1 MSKRFPDRLDPW
13 RFADLGREV
22 SGNLPLEDFTRLREC
37 LLETGGNVSFDL
49 RFSRD
54 EQRRARLD
62 GTISTQL
69 SLECQRCLGEMVFP
83 VESRLSVVFVQGLDE
98 AERLS
103 EALDPCLVEEG
114 IVDLKEL
121 IEDELLLA
129 LPQVSLH
136 DRDVCQLPAECSSGD
151 PVPEIEPG
159 PGTQEN
165 DNPFSVLAGLK
176 RDEQ

>member
-22 SGNLPLEDFTRLREC
+22 SGNLPLEKFARLREC
-37 LLETGGNVSFDL
+37 LLETAGDVNFEL
-49 RFSRD
+49 HFSRD

-62 GTISTQL
+62 GTVSARL
-69 SLECQRCLGEMVFP
+69 SLECQRCLGEMVLP
-83 VESRLSVVFVQGLDE
+83 VESRLRVVFVQGLDE
-98 AERLS
+98 AERLPES
-103 EALDPCLVEEG
+103 LDPCLVEEEG
-114 IVDLKEL
+114 VDFKEL

-136 DRDVCQLPAECSSGD
+136 DREVCQLPTESSSDGFAPEAESD
-151 PVPEIEPG
+151 A
-159 PGTQEN
+159 QEK

>member
-22 SGNLPLEDFTRLREC
+22 SGNLPLEKFARLRDC
-37 LLETGGNVSFDL
+37 LLESDGDVDFVL

-62 GTISTQL
+62 GTVKAQL
-69 SLECQRCLGEMVFP
+69 SLECQRCLGEMVLP
-83 VESRLSVVFVQGLDE
+83 VESHLSVVFVQGLDE
-98 AERLS
+98 AERLPES
-103 EALDPCLVEEG
+103 LDPCLVEEG
-114 IVDLKEL
+114 AVDLKEL

-136 DRDVCQLPAECSSGD
+136 DKEACQLPAENNSED
-151 PVPEIEPG
+151 FAPQVAEPEV
-159 PGTQEN
+159 QEK

>member
-22 SGNLPLEDFTRLREC
+22 SGELPLAKFARLRDC
-37 LLETGGNVSFDL
+37 LLENGGDVGFAL
-49 RFSRD
+49 HFRRD

-62 GTISTQL
+62 GNIRARL
-69 SLECQRCLGEMVFP
+69 SLQCQRCLGEMVLP
-83 VESRLSVVFVQGLDE
+83 VECRISVVFVEGLDE
-98 AERLS
+98 AERLPES
-103 EALDPCLVEEG
+103 LDPCLVEEG
-114 IVDLKEL
+114 SVDLTEL

-136 DRDVCQLPAECSSGD
+136 DREVCRVPVVHSSNETV
-151 PVPEIEPG
+151 PVIEPDE
-159 PGTQEN
+159 QEK

-176 RDEQ
+176 RNEP

>member
-22 SGNLPLEDFTRLREC
+22 SGNLPLEEFSRLREC
-37 LLETGGNVSFDL
+37 LLETGGDVSFDL

-62 GTISTQL
+62 GTICAQL
-69 SLECQRCLGEMVFP
+69 SLECQRCLGELVFP
-83 VESRLSVVFVQGLDE
+83 VESQLSVVFVQGLDE

-103 EALDPCLVEEG
+103 EALDPYMVEEG
-114 IVDLKEL
+114 TVDLMEL

-129 LPQVSLH
+129 LPQVSMH
-136 DRDVCQLPAECSSGD
+136 DRDVCQLPADSGSDD
-151 PVPEIEPG
+151 PVPEPES
-159 PGTQEN
+159 GTQEK